1 MIIRP
6 STLMRNN
13 YKEISKL
20 AKKTKDPIYLTKN
33 GKGDL
38 MVMDIDAFLER
49 ENLLSFHEKIL
60 LSEINHSADREEI
73 SLSKIKEKWL
83 K

>member
-20 AKKTKDPIYLTKN
+20 AKKTKGPIYLTKN

-38 MVMDIDAFLER
+38 MVMDIDAFVER
-49 ENLLSFHEKIL
+49 ENLINFHEKL
-60 LSEINHSADREEI
+60 LISEINHTSGNHEI
-73 SLSKIKEKWL
+73 PLDKIKEKWL
-83 K
+83 S